1 MKPAELLQILH
12 TAEKLKECMVKPATA
27 TPPGAAGKAWRSI
40 AGVWH

>member
-12 TAEKLKECMVKPATA
+12 TAEKLKDTTRHCDTS
-27 TPPGAAGKAWRSI
+27 GAAGKAWRSI